1 MVNRIEGEEEAKERQ
16 GRRLKGAKRFEAAVK
31 SLEVRIIHRFSK
43 RRSHKDAG

>member
-16 GRRLKGAKRFEAAVK
+16 GRRLRGAKRFEAAVK
-31 SLEVRIIHRFSK
+31 FLEVRTFDRFSR